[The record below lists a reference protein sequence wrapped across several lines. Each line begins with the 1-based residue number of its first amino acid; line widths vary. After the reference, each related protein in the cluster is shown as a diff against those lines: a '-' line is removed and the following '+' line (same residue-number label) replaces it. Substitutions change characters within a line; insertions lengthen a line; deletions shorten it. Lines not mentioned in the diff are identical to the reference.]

1 MKIIITSCPWK
12 VLARK
17 AGDIALDAA
26 AALRECGGVLGR
38 CCREKISSARLRRE
52 IRDLRE
58 EIDLQM
64 RSAGQIMYA
73 AHRGGPSGD
82 SQIQTI
88 FSYVDGLEE
97 ELDAH
102 IRERETLRGL
112 LVCPGCGAANS
123 AGSLY
128 CQNCGKA
135 LSRE

>member
-1 MKIIITSCPWK
+1 MKIIIKSCPWK
-12 VLARK
+12 VLARN

-26 AALRECGGVLGR
+26 AALRECGGAMGR
-38 CCREKISSARLRRE
+38 VCRERISCLRLRRE

-64 RSAGQIMYA
+64 RSAGRIMYA
-73 AHRGGPSGD
+73 AYRGGASGE
-82 SQIQTI
+82 SQVQTI

-112 LVCPGCGAANS
+112 LVCPCCGAANS

-128 CQNCGKA
+128 CQNCGQA